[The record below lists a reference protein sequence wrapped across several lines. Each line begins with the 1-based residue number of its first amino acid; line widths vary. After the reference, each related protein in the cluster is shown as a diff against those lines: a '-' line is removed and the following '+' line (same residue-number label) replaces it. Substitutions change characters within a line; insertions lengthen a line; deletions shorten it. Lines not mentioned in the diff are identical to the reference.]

1 MCYVESI
8 EGFDQM
14 SVLSQA
20 QFHDEATAFAYVE
33 AALWPN
39 GPVCPHCGGFER
51 ISAIAPN
58 PAKRV
63 RIGLK
68 FCGQCRKQFTVR
80 MGTIF
85 EESKLP
91 MTKWLQAIFLM
102 VSSKKGVSAHQLHR
116 TLETTYKTA
125 WFLAHRIREAM
136 RSGDLAPFGST
147 GGMVEADETFI
158 GHRKGAPV
166 RAGIGHKMKV
176 LSLLDRKTG
185 AKRSVV
191 IKNMNHSTIAA
202 IVTANVAKE
211 AHLMTDEAGHY
222 YQLGKRFAAHS
233 EVNHSK
239 GEYVRRGEPT
249 IHTNTIEG
257 SFSIFKRG
265 MRGIYQHCAEK
276 HLHRYLAEFDFRYS
290 NRVALGVDDTAR
302 ADIALQGVVGK
313 RLTYRRS
320 GGIAE
325 AAQG

>member
-1 MCYVESI
+1 
-8 EGFDQM
+8 M
-14 SVLSQA
+14 SVLSQP
-20 QFHDEATAFAYVE
+20 QFHDEAAAFEYVE
-33 AALWPN
+33 ATLWPN

-63 RIGLK
+63 RLGLK

-102 VSSKKGVSAHQLHR
+102 CSSKKGVSAHQLMR

-147 GGMVEADETFI
+147 GGIVEADETFI
-158 GHRKGAPV
+158 GNRKGTTP
-166 RAGIGHKMKV
+166 RQGIGHKMKV
-176 LSLLDRKTG
+176 LSLLDRETG
-185 AKRSVV
+185 AKRSIVLD
-191 IKNMNHSTIAA
+191 NMKPSTIAE

-211 AHLMTDEAGHY
+211 ATLMTDEAGHY
-222 YQLGKRFAAHS
+222 YRLGKEFAGHLS
-233 EVNHSK
+233 VNHGA
-239 GEYVRRGEPT
+239 GEHVSRADMT

-265 MRGIYQHCAEK
+265 MRGIYQHCGEQ
-276 HLHRYLAEFDFRYS
+276 HLHRYLAEFDFRYT
-290 NRVALGVDDTAR
+290 NRVALGVDDQGR
-302 ADIALQGVVGK
+302 AAIALQGAVGK
-313 RLTYRRS
+313 RLTYRTANRH
-320 GGIAE
+320 A
-325 AAQG
+325 